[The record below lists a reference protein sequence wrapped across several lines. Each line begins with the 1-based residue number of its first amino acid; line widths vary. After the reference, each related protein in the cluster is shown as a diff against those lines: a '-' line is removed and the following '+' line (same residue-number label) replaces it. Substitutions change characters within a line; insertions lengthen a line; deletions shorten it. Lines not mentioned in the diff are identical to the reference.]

1 MAMSICVG
9 SIIDTL
15 HKLRPFFKQFP
26 LDRIEID
33 LFPDGDPEF
42 YFAFDLK
49 TSDQDCERHL
59 QQLHDARL
67 DIQLASSD
75 REPLTQTLYDKSR
88 ELAQLFYPVEHA
100 WSVCTVTYAP
110 IAELYKE
117 VDDETHLP
125 EQYSSSEEIGF
136 RIAMEVPARESSNEV
151 EVELFY
157 GTASL
162 LVEDFSLKNGTLH

>member
-1 MAMSICVG
+1 MTVSICVG

-15 HKLRPFFKQFP
+15 NKLRPFFKQFP
-26 LDRIEID
+26 LDRIEVD
-33 LFPDGDPEF
+33 LFPEGDPEF

-59 QQLHDARL
+59 QDLYDARL

-75 REPLTQTLYDKSR
+75 REQLTQTLHDKSR

-100 WSVCTVTYAP
+100 WSVCTVTFAP
-110 IAELYKE
+110 IAELYRE
-117 VDDETHLP
+117 LEDTEHLP
-125 EQYSSSEEIGF
+125 EGCASSQETGF

-151 EVELFY
+151 ELELFY

-162 LVEDFSLKNGTLH
+162 LAEDFSLKNGTLH

>member
-1 MAMSICVG
+1 MNMSICVG

-15 HKLRPFFKQFP
+15 NKLRPFFKQFP

-33 LFPDGDPEF
+33 HFPEGRPEF
-42 YFAFDLK
+42 YFAFDIK
-49 TSDQDCERHL
+49 TSDQDCDRYL

-67 DIQLASSD
+67 DIQLAST
-75 REPLTQTLYDKSR
+75 EPESLTQALQNKSR
-88 ELAQLFYPVEHA
+88 ELAQLFYPLEYA
-100 WSVCTVTYAP
+100 WSVCTVTFAP

-117 VDDETHLP
+117 VNDVAVLP
-125 EQYSSSEEIGF
+125 EDCSSSEETGF
-136 RIAMEVPARESSNEV
+136 RIAMEVPAGESSNEV

-162 LVEDFSLKNGTLH
+162 LLEDFSLKNGTLH

>member
-1 MAMSICVG
+1 MTMSICVG

-15 HKLRPFFKQFP
+15 NKLRPFFKQFP

-33 LFPDGDPEF
+33 LFPEGRPEF

-49 TSDQDCERHL
+49 TSDQDCDHYL
-59 QQLHDARL
+59 QQLHDAKL

-75 REPLTQTLYDKSR
+75 RGSLIRTLQDKSR
-88 ELAQLFYPVEHA
+88 ELAQLFYPVEYA
-100 WSVCTVTYAP
+100 WSVCTVTFAP

-117 VDDETHLP
+117 VDDVAVLP
-125 EQYSSSEEIGF
+125 EDCSSSEETGF
-136 RIAMEVPARESSNEV
+136 RIAMEVPAGESSNEV

-162 LVEDFSLKNGTLH
+162 LLEDFSLKNGTLH